1 MISHLP
7 YDLCTGTVKL
17 QKEILA
23 TLKELSLFEN
33 LQYLT
38 QYYIDWSR
46 MEIYSNE
53 IFSEF
58 RN

>member
-7 YDLCTGTVKL
+7 YDLCTVTVKL

-38 QYYIDWSR
+38 QYYIDLSR